1 MEKTIGGQV
10 MTIFSYPLIPLARR
24 ACLVALVSVGC
35 SLALQAQEPAEEST
49 EPKPEKLF
57 ESADTLAVTISA
69 PWKRLIN
76 DRKNPDPYPGTIEF
90 TDSLGQKQ
98 SLPLTIERRG
108 ITRQKLCKVPPIKL
122 RFEKDAV
129 KGTMFRGQDEIKMV
143 THCDKGERW
152 QQYYP
157 QEMVI
162 YRLYNLMTERS
173 FRVRPL
179 SITYSDSEKGLVE
192 DPQFAFLI
200 EDDSDV
206 AKRNDLMHLKVNKIK
221 RAQLEPQEASLM
233 ALFEFMIANVDF
245 EQTAGPKPDNC
256 CHNTKLFG
264 LDEVSNIY
272 TIPYDFDSAGLVD
285 THYAAPNENL
295 RIDEV
300 TDRLFRGFCIHN
312 ETLEP
317 ARQKYLEQEQAI
329 YALVDNES
337 LLNARSKARMHK
349 FLAEYFEIL
358 RDPKEYDKQIIQKCR
373 K

>member
-1 MEKTIGGQV
+1 MA
-10 MTIFSYPLIPLARR
+10 IFTDPLISLARR
-24 ACLVALVSVGC
+24 ACLVALFTMGS

-49 EPKPEKLF
+49 APKPEKLF
-57 ESADTLAVTISA
+57 ASNEVLAVTIHA

-76 DRKNPDPYPGTIEF
+76 DRKNPDPYPATIEF
-90 TDSLGQKQ
+90 TDSLGQTQ
-98 SLPLTIERRG
+98 SLPMTVERRG

-143 THCDKGERW
+143 THCDKGDRW

-162 YRLYNLMTERS
+162 YRLYNQMTERS
-173 FRVRPL
+173 FRVRAL

-206 AKRNDLMHLKVNKIK
+206 GKRNDLVHLKLNKIK
-221 RAQLEPQEASLM
+221 RAQLDPQESSLM
-233 ALFEFMIANVDF
+233 ALFQFMIANVDF

-264 LDEVSNIY
+264 VDEASSIY
-272 TIPYDFDSAGLVD
+272 SIPYDFDSAGLID

-312 ETLEP
+312 DTLEA

-358 RDPKEYDKQIIQKCR
+358 RDPEEYNEQIIQKCR